1 MIIDVRYVRLARFV
15 RTGWLGC
22 AIFAALLCGAAA
34 LAQQNAAPAPPA
46 PPADRK
52 ITLDVVVSPKS
63 GPPVA
68 DLQQQDFTLLDNNA
82 PQTITSFKPVPGR
95 EAPIRAVVVI
105 DGVNATFQTVSVAR
119 LEIGKF
125 LRAEGGRLA
134 YPVALV
140 IFTDKGP
147 QSLGDFSTD
156 GNALSA
162 ELDKADV
169 ALRSITRAAGF
180 YGATERTDLSI
191 RTLNQLA
198 GKLEPIP
205 GRKIVLWVSPGWPL
219 LSGARVELDSKQE
232 QSIFAEIVS
241 VSTKLLQGRV
251 TLYNVNPL
259 GTNES
264 LDNASYYKDFLKG
277 VSKPSQVAVGDLGLP
292 VLATQSGGLVL
303 NFNND
308 IASLLQEA
316 LSDSA
321 PYYELSF
328 DPPPGDKRDEYH
340 HLELKLAKPGLTA
353 RARQGYYSQ
362 PSQPN

>member
-1 MIIDVRYVRLARFV
+1 MIVTARPARL
-15 RTGWLGC
+15 GW
-22 AIFAALLCGAAA
+22 AIFAVLLCGAAA
-34 LAQQNAAPAPPA
+34 LAQQNAAPTSPAPPA
-46 PPADRK
+46 PAASTADKK

-68 DLQQQDFTLLDNNA
+68 DLQQQDFTVLDNNA
-82 PQTITSFKPVPGR
+82 PQTITSFKAVSGR
-95 EAPIRAVVVI
+95 EAPIEVVLVI
-105 DGVNATFQTVSVAR
+105 DAVNASYQTVSVAR
-119 LEIGKF
+119 PEIDKF

-140 IFTDKGP
+140 LFTDKGT
-147 QSLGDFSTD
+147 QSLGSFSTD

-162 ELDKADV
+162 ALDDTDV

-180 YGATERTDLSI
+180 YGATDRFQLSI
-191 RTLNQLA
+191 RTLGQLVSKMA
-198 GKLEPIP
+198 SVP
-205 GRKIVLWVSPGWPL
+205 GRKLMLWVSPGWPL
-219 LSGARVELDSKQE
+219 LSGPRVELDSKQQHE
-232 QSIFAEIVS
+232 IFANIVTL
-241 VSTKLLQGRV
+241 STQLLQARV
-251 TLYNVNPL
+251 TLYNINPL
-259 GTNES
+259 GNSES
-264 LDNASYYKDFLKG
+264 IGRVSYYKDFVKG

-308 IASLLQEA
+308 IASLLREC

-321 PYYELSF
+321 PYYEISF

-340 HLELKLAKPGLTA
+340 HLEIKLAKPGLTA